1 MKSRTKVCFYSVL
14 IYIFAFSPL
23 NSLASTLSEVTE
35 RGELVCG
42 VRGGSAGFAR
52 ISDDGNWAGLDA
64 DYCKALAV
72 AVLKDQDKVDY
83 RILDTG
89 VRFSALQNEEIDV
102 LIRNTTWTYS
112 RDVGMNLE
120 FVGVNFYD
128 GQGFIAWK
136 SENKTSLKDFGAGT
150 KICVEKNTSSIIN
163 IKDYIKRHNLKH
175 ELLEF
180 ISTDTAEDSFF
191 ARRCELYTTDIS
203 ILTSL
208 VSQNAINSKAY
219 NLLDDR
225 ISKEPL
231 GPVVRDNDVQ
241 WKNIVRWT
249 LYATIEAEEK
259 GVNSNNVESMKKNSN
274 DPSIRFIL
282 GSDPGVGKMIG
293 LDDDWIYRIISSVGN
308 YGEIFDRNMGAG
320 SKIGIKRGLNDLW
333 TRGGL
338 MYSPPLR

>member
-1 MKSRTKVCFYSVL
+1 MKIFCFYSVL
-14 IYIFAFSPL
+14 IYTSAFSPL
-23 NSLASTLSEVTE
+23 NVLASTLNEVIE
-35 RGELVCG
+35 REKLVCG

-52 ISDDGNWAGLDA
+52 ISNEGNWEGLDA
-64 DYCKALAV
+64 DYCKAVAA
-72 AVLKDQDKVDY
+72 AVLNDKEKVDY
-83 RILDTG
+83 RILDTA
-89 VRFSALQNEEIDV
+89 VRFAALQNGEIDV

-112 RDVGMNLE
+112 RDVNMGIE
-120 FVGVNFYD
+120 FTGINFYD
-128 GQGFIAWK
+128 GQGFIAWRDG
-136 SENKTSLKDFGAGT
+136 NKTSLKDYGSGT
-150 KICVEKNTSSIIN
+150 KICVEKNTSSITN
-163 IKDYIKRHNLKH
+163 IKDYMERNNRNYK
-175 ELLEF
+175 LLEF

-231 GPVVRDNDVQ
+231 GPVVRNNDAQ
-241 WKNIVRWT
+241 WKNIIRWT

-259 GVNSNNVESMKKNSN
+259 GINSSNVASLKKNSQ

-308 YGEIFDRNMGAG
+308 YGEIFYRNMGAG
-320 SKIGIKRGLNDLW
+320 SKIGMSRGLNDLW

>member
-1 MKSRTKVCFYSVL
+1 MTTKKIFYFYNLSAYFL
-14 IYIFAFSPL
+14 FFLAL
-23 NSLASTLSEVTE
+23 NVNASTLEEVIE
-35 RGELVCG
+35 RDELACG

-52 ISDDGNWAGLDA
+52 IDNNGEWAGLDA
-64 DYCKALAV
+64 DYCKAIA
-72 AVLKDQDKVDY
+72 AATLKDQEKVDY
-83 RILDTG
+83 RILNTA
-89 VRFSALQNEEIDV
+89 VRFSALLDEEIDV

-112 RDVGMNLE
+112 RNVGMNIE

-136 SENKTSLKDFGAGT
+136 DGVKTSLKDYGAGT

-163 IKDYIKRHNLKH
+163 IKDYMAKHNLSYQ
-175 ELLEF
+175 LLEF

-203 ILTSL
+203 ILASL

-219 NLLDDR
+219 RLLNNS

-231 GPVVRDNDVQ
+231 GPAVRDDDPQ

-259 GVNSNNVESMKKNSN
+259 GINSDNVDSLKKSSK
-274 DPSIRFIL
+274 DPSIRYML
-282 GSDPGVGKMIG
+282 GVDPGVGKIIG
-293 LDDDWIYRIISSVGN
+293 LDDEWVYRIIKSVGN
-308 YGEIFDRNMGAG
+308 YGEIFERNMGEK
-320 SKIGIKRGLNDLW
+320 SNIGIERGLNDLW
-333 TRGGL
+333 TKGGL